1 MSKIKDIDIIKRF
14 IKLLENNLLFKG
26 SPKGYSASSPYQKPT
41 VTPAKGKS
49 NYDLEDYMA
58 EEEEEDQKK
67 KVEVAKYF
75 QNGEDEKDDDE
86 Q

>member
-1 MSKIKDIDIIKRF
+1 MSKIKDSDIIKKF

-26 SPKGYSASSPYQKPT
+26 SPKGYSASTPYQKPT
-41 VTPAKGKS
+41 VTPPKGKS
-49 NYDLEDYMA
+49 NYDLEDYM
-58 EEEEEDQKK
+58 EEDDEEDQKK

-75 QNGEDEKDDDE
+75 QKGEDEIDDD